1 MLSIKKYQYKINKHY
16 FALFMN
22 CKSGIGD
29 RHQTLFIYCM
39 SRSRWYVIC
48 FENNRSWTSN
58 LLNSVSLVPEATSFM
73 WIAISSLFSLKALT
87 TSSNA
92 DIPPK
97 DFLLIIVI
105 LNFLSLIE
113 WLELDKN
120 TVLSLTIEV
129 IQFKGVS
136 FEAPSPQK
144 GLGPLRIP
152 SKEVST

>member
-29 RHQTLFIYCM
+29 RHQTLFIYRM

-58 LLNSVSLVPEATSFM
+58 LLDSVSLVPEATSFI
-73 WIAISSLFSLKALT
+73 WIAISSLEALT

-92 DIPPK
+92 DTPPK
-97 DFLLIIVI
+97 DFLLMIVI
-105 LNFLSLIE
+105 LNFFSLIE

-120 TVLSLTIEV
+120 TVLPLTIEV

-152 SKEVST
+152 SKEVPT